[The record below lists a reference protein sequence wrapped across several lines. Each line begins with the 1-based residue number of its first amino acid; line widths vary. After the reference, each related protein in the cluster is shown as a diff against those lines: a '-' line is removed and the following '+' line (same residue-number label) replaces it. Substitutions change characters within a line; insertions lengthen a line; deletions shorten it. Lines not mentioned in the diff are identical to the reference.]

1 VRTRLAI
8 ASGVLL
14 IVSVIGLVVS
24 DALNEFVFDK
34 FDAYGE
40 VPIPGTRTPHLPAGD
55 VTVSFNASHIA
66 DVGLPDD
73 LEMTITPPSGVA
85 EPTVT
90 QDSRRNQTSWRV
102 AHIAQAGDY
111 TITTNGKVADYDS
124 PRLSFGH
131 PSRFEFLDT
140 LFGALTGVMATALG
154 IGVLLWVLKFVRLN
168 LRGPTF
174 TGAPV
179 SGTGQVL
186 SMQETG
192 FQIGGGEKQPPYQNP
207 VPNRAAGST
216 AGPGA
221 LRHDDPPARGHGRR
235 STQSAARR
243 DRRGGRRFDKP
254 AKRSDR
260 FHSAGQRTEYSPDH
274 HECARHWLRCR
285 RC

>member
-1 VRTRLAI
+1 
-8 ASGVLL
+8 
-14 IVSVIGLVVS
+14 VIGLVVS
-24 DALNEFVFDK
+24 DALNEFVFDT

-40 VPIPGTRTPHLPAGD
+40 VPIPGTRTLHLPAGD

-111 TITTNGKVADYDS
+111 TITTNGKVTDYDS
-124 PRLSFGH
+124 PRLRFGH
-131 PSRFEFLDT
+131 PSRFEFLGT
-140 LFGALTGVMATALG
+140 LFEGLTDVMAAVLV
-154 IGVLLWVLKFVRLN
+154 IWVLLWVLKSVVLT

-179 SGTGQVL
+179 QGTGQVL

-192 FQIGGGEKQPPYQNP
+192 FQIGGGETGSPLTQVRYQI
-207 VPNRAAGST
+207 
-216 AGPGA
+216 A
-221 LRHDDPPARGHGRR
+221 LRVQLPGRAPYDTTIR
-235 STQSAARR
+235 QLVGMVDGRPNLGSGATVVLAADSANPQNVRI
-243 DRRGGRRFDKP
+243 D
-254 AKRSDR
+254 
-260 FHSAGQRTEYSPDH
+260 FH
-274 HECARHWLRCR
+274 
-285 RC
+285 